1 MENRKQQF
9 EPAEIKIV
17 SLDRD
22 LLLNSAGT
30 LGEGDWDS
38 FDFGSLSS

>member
-1 MENRKQQF
+1 MKNEKKVY

-22 LLLNSAGT
+22 MLELSANDS
-30 LGEGDWDS
+30 LGENNWAT
-38 FDFGSLSS
+38 FDFGSL